1 LKKESSP
8 PSSSSSRSTKKLRYR
23 PAPCHRGRPTHR
35 AKQRRSGSPTAL
47 ESDVLTKQQPPRSR
61 RREAPG
67 SKPPRQEANTYTPQA
82 TTMVAWRSRRGTHR
96 DKNCPRIQA
105 RKRQTSSALHNPL
118 ASTAGGR
125 RSTQA
130 IRHHTSLPRHHGRPR
145 EGRSSNFLTRCQV
158 LGLY

>member
-1 LKKESSP
+1 MKKQSSP

-96 DKNCPRIQA
+96 DKNYPRIQA

-118 ASTAGGR
+118 ASTAG
-125 RSTQA
+125 
-130 IRHHTSLPRHHGRPR
+130 R
-145 EGRSSNFLTRCQV
+145 EGEAHKPSATTPHSPATTAGQERVAAPTSSPDARS
-158 LGLY
+158 